1 MMLQDEY
8 ELLLKRTVEVAPEW
22 LKSDIEDILNKEGR
36 HAGVS
41 YVISQLHD
49 RYSFSFRHILSAINF
64 SDEWTVVSRERL
76 SFIDNNIEVI
86 VALYN
91 DNKDKIAKGL

>member
-1 MMLQDEY
+1 MMLQDDY
-8 ELLLKRTVEVAPEW
+8 ELLLKRTLEVAPDW
-22 LKSDIEDILNKEGR
+22 LISDILDILKNEGR
-36 HAGVS
+36 HTGVS

-64 SDEWTVVSRERL
+64 SDEWTMVSRERL

-91 DNKDKIAKGL
+91 DLKDKISKNE

>member
-1 MMLQDEY
+1 MHQEEY
-8 ELLLKRTVEVAPEW
+8 ELLLKRTVDVAPDW
-22 LKSDIEDILNKEGR
+22 LKSDIQDILNKEGR

-86 VALYN
+86 VALFN
-91 DNKDKIAKGL
+91 ESKGNSGKDL

>member
-1 MMLQDEY
+1 MHQDEY
-8 ELLLKRTVEVAPEW
+8 ELLLKKTVEVAPDW
-22 LKSDIEDILNKEGR
+22 LKSDIEDIFNKQGR

-64 SDEWTVVSRERL
+64 SDEWTMVSRERL

-91 DNKDKIAKGL
+91 NNKGKIAKSV

>member
-1 MMLQDEY
+1 MMYQEEY
-8 ELLLKRTVEVAPEW
+8 ELLLKRTVEVAPDW
-22 LKSDIEDILNKEGR
+22 LKSEIQDILNKEGE

-64 SDEWTVVSRERL
+64 SDEWTMVSRERL
-76 SFIDNNIEVI
+76 SFIDNNIDVI
-86 VALYN
+86 VALYFEIK
-91 DNKDKIAKGL
+91 NKTVKK

>member
-1 MMLQDEY
+1 MLQEEH
-8 ELLLKRTVEVAPEW
+8 ELLLKRTVEIAPDW
-22 LKSDIEDILNKEGR
+22 LKSDIHDILGKEGK

-64 SDEWTVVSRERL
+64 SDEWTMVSRERL
-76 SFIDNNIEVI
+76 SFIDNNIDVI
-86 VALYN
+86 VALY
-91 DNKDKIAKGL
+91 DDYKGKTGKNL

>member
-1 MMLQDEY
+1 MMLQEEY
-8 ELLLKRTVEVAPEW
+8 ELLLKRTVEVAPDW
-22 LKSDIEDILNKEGR
+22 LKSDIQDILNKEGR

-64 SDEWTVVSRERL
+64 SDEWTMVSRERL
-76 SFIDNNIEVI
+76 SFIDNNIDVI
-86 VALYN
+86 VAMFN
-91 DNKDKIAKGL
+91 GIKTN

>member
-1 MMLQDEY
+1 MMLQEEY
-8 ELLLKRTVEVAPEW
+8 ELLLKRTVEVAPDW
-22 LKSDIEDILNKEGR
+22 LKSDIQDILNKEGR

-64 SDEWTVVSRERL
+64 SDEWTMVSRERL
-76 SFIDNNIEVI
+76 SFIDNNIDVI
-86 VALYN
+86 VAMFN
-91 DNKDKIAKGL
+91 AIKTK